1 MREIFRFLE
10 SDDEAYEYAGDEVPP
25 PAGRWTISALGLSD
39 ESLRAIYADN
49 ARRILGEPERSS
61 DGEQA

>member
-1 MREIFRFLE
+1 MKRNFRFLE
-10 SDDEAYEYAGDEVPP
+10 ASDEAYEYTGDEVPP
-25 PAGRWTISALGLSD
+25 PAGRWAISALGLSD

-49 ARRILGEPERSS
+49 ARRILGQPERSS